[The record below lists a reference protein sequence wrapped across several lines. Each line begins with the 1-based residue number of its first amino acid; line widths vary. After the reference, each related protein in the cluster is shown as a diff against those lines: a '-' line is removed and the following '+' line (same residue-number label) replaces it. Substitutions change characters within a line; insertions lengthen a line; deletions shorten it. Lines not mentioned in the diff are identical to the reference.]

1 MAALRLIP
9 VLLTALLLSAC
20 ASPGGTVAVVA
31 AGNLTRNNAPTLSAA
46 VRTVGIPKHSAS
58 TGGSSLSSIPPV
70 LVQLLPFNDDRA
82 DQDTEGTATAAFGVP
97 MGRIRFDPS
106 PATLLGQV
114 VRTEIAVAGHTVRD
128 DTQGTQITG
137 SVRAFEAHTETSLL
151 YWDVIGNL
159 AVSLNIAVA
168 RGTGPQTRLDY
179 QARCTD
185 RTYVW
190 PSQAV
195 IAGVMRRCIGD
206 FSNTLRSDGR
216 AARGR
221 RPLRENQQRAGRRG
235 SPQLRPCRRRFPG

>member
-114 VRTEIAVAGHTVRD
+114 VRTEIAVA
-128 DTQGTQITG
+128 
-137 SVRAFEAHTETSLL
+137 
-151 YWDVIGNL
+151 
-159 AVSLNIAVA
+159 